1 VYLDWAKFLVTET
14 ESLPDGRYVVRFED
28 LRFEQVSHGGGPRPL
43 SAGVELD
50 GNLRVV
56 TQFFGRGPQQVAPD

>member
-1 VYLDWAKFLVTET
+1 
-14 ESLPDGRYVVRFED
+14 VRFED
-28 LRFEQVSHGGGPRPL
+28 LRFEQVARGGGPRPL

-50 GNLRVV
+50 SGLRVV